1 MAMTV
6 IWVSMIVF
14 SILFAAATGRTEAV
28 TAAAMEGAV
37 AAVELCLS
45 IGGLICLWSG
55 IIEIMN
61 RAQLSKAIARLLSP
75 ILNLVFPNASKN
87 PEVKQALSANV
98 SANMLGLGN
107 AATPMGIR
115 AATGMARELKGNTAS
130 NELCRLVVMNTA
142 SIQILPTTVAGI
154 RAAAGSSA
162 AFDILPAVW
171 ITSVVSLAAGLM
183 LCTLLERWSKE

>member
-6 IWVSMIVF
+6 IWVSMITF
-14 SILFAAATGRTEAV
+14 SILFSISTGNAEAV

-37 AAVELCLS
+37 AAAELCFS

-61 RAQLSKAIARLLSP
+61 RAELSKAIARVLSP
-75 ILNLVFPNASKN
+75 ILSFVFPNASRN
-87 PEVKQALSANV
+87 PDVKQALSANV

-115 AATGMARELKGNTAS
+115 AASGMTCGSSTAS

-154 RAAAGSSA
+154 RAAAGSKA

-171 ITSVVSLAAGLM
+171 ITSIVSLCAGL
-183 LCTLLERWSKE
+183 LFCKLLERWSKE